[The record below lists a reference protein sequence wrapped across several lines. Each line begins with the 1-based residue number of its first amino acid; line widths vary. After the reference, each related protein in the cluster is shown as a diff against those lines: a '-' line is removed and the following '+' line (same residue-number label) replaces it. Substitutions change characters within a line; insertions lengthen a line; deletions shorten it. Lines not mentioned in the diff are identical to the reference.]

1 MIAGHNSILNNT
13 NSVKYPLDWSYDNT
27 LAFRNNLANKYPK
40 LTQFPDQPEF
50 TIPLPSTSTVIF
62 PLSDPNGNIGMMDY
76 SGTTLKYRVLDL
88 KKGTISDILCEIN
101 NNFSKWAACYV
112 PTKDGR
118 IMFLHRQQSTGK
130 IYIMNSD
137 GTNLTYIGQTRTD
150 YNTNFGVRIYHNYD
164 GTFTTFC
171 EDTTNGVSHIVNENL
186 EISVGPNMNSTY
198 PYSYIKI
205 PGYTVVCGTTGVL
218 SLFNENMSTRIIA
231 NRTVSAYYSTSSGF
245 YIPVG
250 DPYRVVSGPDIFPNK
265 PYVGL
270 NCQTQQNINTSISAG
285 IGTGWQG
292 CFLPNGQYIYLQRY
306 DSTYG
311 RQANTI
317 KVYDYRD
324 DTLTTLKTYSG
335 TSAINM
341 QFRISAGKLIE
352 KNSTDY
358 MLRIYN
364 LGYKPQDCPV
374 NISSGPFGYNGS
386 LVVC

>member
-1 MIAGHNSILNNT
+1 
-13 NSVKYPLDWSYDNT
+13 
-27 LAFRNNLANKYPK
+27 
-40 LTQFPDQPEF
+40 
-50 TIPLPSTSTVIF
+50 
-62 PLSDPNGNIGMMDY
+62 
-76 SGTTLKYRVLDL
+76 
-88 KKGTISDILCEIN
+88 
-101 NNFSKWAACYV
+101 
-112 PTKDGR
+112 
-118 IMFLHRQQSTGK
+118 
-130 IYIMNSD
+130 
-137 GTNLTYIGQTRTD
+137 
-150 YNTNFGVRIYHNYD
+150 
-164 GTFTTFC
+164 
-171 EDTTNGVSHIVNENL
+171 
-186 EISVGPNMNSTY
+186 
-198 PYSYIKI
+198 
-205 PGYTVVCGTTGVL
+205 
-218 SLFNENMSTRIIA
+218 MSTRIIA